1 MCFITATTSFQ
12 FQRSFTPH
20 LALPS
25 TQTSEKH
32 PHMKIPFSPLT
43 QELQLRLD
51 QAYKAVVT
59 ASDLLEVDST
69 GKFTMMEL
77 SLEEAGNTASYPVGS
92 QKVAEFNPRL
102 EYLEE
107 AFLSALWVSRLV
119 QEAEAWGKPLTRTVP
134 SSCFHISF
142 SIVFTALQAT
152 SFARHSATRVVSRS
166 SVEFIKACQEHIMV
180 LAFASGKTEIV
191 SELEV

>member
-1 MCFITATTSFQ
+1 M
-12 FQRSFTPH
+12 
-20 LALPS
+20 
-25 TQTSEKH
+25 
-32 PHMKIPFSPLT
+32 
-43 QELQLRLD
+43 
-51 QAYKAVVT
+51 
-59 ASDLLEVDST
+59 DST

-77 SLEEAGNTASYPVGS
+77 SLEEVGNKASYPVGS
-92 QKVAEFNPRL
+92 QKVVEFNLRL

-119 QEAEAWGKPLTRTVP
+119 LEAEAWGKPQTRTVL

-152 SFARHSATRVVSRS
+152 FFATHSATRVVGKS
-166 SVEFIKACQEHIMV
+166 SEEFIKACQEQIMV

-191 SELEV
+191 SELKV

>member
-32 PHMKIPFSPLT
+32 PHMKIPSSPLT
-43 QELQLRLD
+43 QELQLRLG
-51 QAYKAVVT
+51 QAYKAAVT

-69 GKFTMMEL
+69 GKFIMMEL
-77 SLEEAGNTASYPVGS
+77 SLEEVGNMASYPVGS

-152 SFARHSATRVVSRS
+152 FFATHSATRVVGKS
-166 SVEFIKACQEHIMV
+166 SEEFIKACQEQIMV

-191 SELEV
+191 SELKV